1 MSSTRFVVDRILM
14 KVSRCTMPNKEN
26 EKFDDKLS
34 STEKPGEV
42 VREDPFADTSQ
53 LLSQEVPPGVDRRN
67 FLIRSAVG
75 GAAAVMMGRSVSA
88 HERTTKALAT
98 LPVLPQ
104 QAASTPPLSK
114 DLNVVKKGA
123 GPVLT
128 TADEFY

>member
-1 MSSTRFVVDRILM
+1 MS
-14 KVSRCTMPNKEN
+14 NK

-42 VREDPFADTSQ
+42 VREDPLADASR
-53 LLSQEVPPGVDRRN
+53 LLSQEIPPGVDRRN

-88 HERTTKALAT
+88 HERTAMAIAT

-104 QAASTPPLSK
+104 AASIAAALCRLK
-114 DLNVVKKGA
+114 CREEGKRA
-123 GPVLT
+123 GDDDGGRVLQGRARPV
-128 TADEFY
+128 